1 MELLDLIRPWLLAL
15 AFTLPRLL
23 VMFAI
28 MPLFVESI
36 IPATIRSGII
46 IAFAA
51 FLLPLTHDQVLLINN
66 NSVLMAAILIKE
78 GVLGLF
84 MGFIFSIPFW
94 AVRATGFLIDTQRGT
109 MSALFFSPLSSNMVS
124 PTGILLSQ
132 LTITLLFVSGSFLL
146 LIQAIYVSYQTWPIN
161 HFIPPLN
168 IDTIRYFLSQL
179 DKLMY
184 TTLLLAGPFLGLMV
198 IIDLGAGLIGRYLP
212 QLNLFQM
219 TMPLKSGLAFFFL
232 MYYVIIIANYLRDN
246 FITLAA
252 QLQILEGILK

>member
-23 VMFAI
+23 VMFAL
-28 MPLFVESI
+28 MPLLVESI
-36 IPATIRSGII
+36 IPATIRSGIL

-51 FLLPLTHDQVLLINN
+51 FLLPLTHDQVLQLNN
-66 NSVLMAAILIKE
+66 NAVLMSAILIKE

-84 MGFIFSIPFW
+84 MGYLFSIPFW

-109 MSALFFSPLSSNMVS
+109 MSAVFYSPLSANMVS

-132 LTITLLFVSGSFLL
+132 LTITLLFTSGSFLFL
-146 LIQAIYVSYQTWPIN
+146 MQAIYFSYQTWPIN
-161 HFIPPLN
+161 EFIPPLQAE
-168 IDTIRYFLSQL
+168 TVQYFLSQL

-184 TTLLLAGPFLGLMV
+184 TTILLAGPFLGLMLIV
-198 IIDLGAGLIGRYLP
+198 DLGAGLIGRYLP
-212 QLNLFQM
+212 QLNIFTLA
-219 TMPLKSGLAFFFL
+219 MPVKSGLGFFFL

-246 FITLAA
+246 FINLGA

>member
-1 MELLDLIRPWLLAL
+1 MELLELTRPWLLAL

-23 VMFAI
+23 VMFAL

-51 FLLPLTHDQVLLINN
+51 FLLPLAHDQVLLLNN
-66 NSVLMAAILIKE
+66 NPVLMSAILIKE
-78 GVLGLF
+78 GILGLL

-109 MSALFFSPLSSNMVS
+109 MSAIFYSPLSANMVS
-124 PTGILLSQ
+124 PVGILLSQ

-146 LIQAIYVSYQTWPIN
+146 LMQSIYLSYQTWPI
-161 HFIPPLN
+161 HQFLPPLDL
-168 IDTIRYFLSQL
+168 DTVKYFLSQL

-184 TTLLLAGPFLGLMV
+184 TTLLLAGPFLGLMLIV
-198 IIDLGAGLIGRYLP
+198 DLGTGLIGRYLP
-212 QLNLFQM
+212 QLNIFLM
-219 TMPLKSGLAFFFL
+219 AMPIKSGLAFLFL
-232 MYYVIIIANYLRDN
+232 MYYIIIIADYLRDS
-246 FITLAA
+246 FITLGA